1 MDKRLKEL
9 IKAYANAQIIRLRAV
24 KNYRRNIEV
33 YNSILEE
40 YKAGLNRIKTSKTPS
55 AFSKREISLAIK
67 RWKCQINESAK
78 SCKEAKQIVKDS
90 DKNITAIIE
99 LIDAY
104 TSTDEKNIRNQIKE
118 KEENNPNDQS

>member
-1 MDKRLKEL
+1 MDKGLKEL
-9 IKAYANAQIIRLRAV
+9 IKSYTNAQITRFRSV
-24 KNYRRNIEV
+24 ENYRRNIEV

-67 RWKCQINESAK
+67 KWKNRINESAK
-78 SCKEAKQIVKDS
+78 CCKDAKRIVKDC
-90 DKNITAIIE
+90 DKVITTLIE

-104 TSTDEKNIRNQIKE
+104 TSNEEKGVKNVK
-118 KEENNPNDQS
+118 

>member
-1 MDKRLKEL
+1 MDKGLKKL
-9 IKAYANAQIIRLRAV
+9 IKTYANVQIIRLRAV
-24 KNYRRNIEV
+24 ENYQRNIKV

-78 SCKEAKQIVKDS
+78 SCKEAKQIVKNS
-90 DKNITAIIE
+90 DKNITTIIE

-104 TSTDEKNIRNQIKE
+104 TSNEEKGVKNVK
-118 KEENNPNDQS
+118 